1 MGLSANANPDW
12 RETGLAASFPAMKF
26 LRLSFIPLS
35 TDLGLLLL
43 RLTLGLSML
52 ILHGWPKLQGF
63 SKISGSFNDPLGVGP
78 QISLALTVFAE
89 VGCSALLIVGFL
101 TRFAS
106 LTLAICLG
114 VAFFLVHGGVFGGEQ
129 GGEKAFLYLAGYL
142 TILFAG
148 SGKYA
153 FEK

>member
-1 MGLSANANPDW
+1 MNPGW
-12 RETGLAASFPAMKF
+12 RGAGIEASWAVMKF
-26 LRLSFIPLS
+26 LRLSFVPQS

-63 SKISGSFNDPLGVGP
+63 SKISKSFNDPVGLGP
-78 QISLALTVFAE
+78 QISLGLTVFAE
-89 VGCSALLIVGFL
+89 VGCSALLVVGFL

-114 VAFFLVHGGVFGGEQ
+114 VAFFLVHGGVFAGEQ
-129 GGEKAFLYLAGYL
+129 GGEKAFLYLAGYVTL
-142 TILFAG
+142 LFAG
-148 SGKYA
+148 SGKFA